1 MRGVVCV
8 DCMWQSVAWCLPGIP
23 SEHLLRNVFLTLL
36 SRNPVFPTQ
45 EKTGGV
51 THVYEISDHTH
62 PLNSK
67 NPSVCVCVLVCV
79 CSVCE
84 CVCVCSVWGTKDTWE
99 SLTSHPKRRTFF
111 DDLEAVFVAA
121 QHLCSCTAC
130 FWQEQHINFL
140 TMHITNS
147 YIHRDI
153 NDS

>member
-1 MRGVVCV
+1 MCV

-67 NPSVCVCVLVCV
+67 NPSGVWRCVVVCGGGVVVCGGGVVGCGGCV
-79 CSVCE
+79 V
-84 CVCVCSVWGTKDTWE
+84 G
-99 SLTSHPKRRTFF
+99 FF
-111 DDLEAVFVAA
+111 LA
-121 QHLCSCTAC
+121 
-130 FWQEQHINFL
+130 HIL
-140 TMHITNS
+140 DH
-147 YIHRDI
+147 
-153 NDS
+153 